1 MDDKKT
7 PNNEVQLTG
16 LWRTSSFSD
25 GGQCV
30 ELAPTSDGVALRHSK
45 DHSQGT
51 LEFAHSDFKAL
62 IEGIKAG
69 QFDDLT

>member
-1 MDDKKT
+1 MAHEKT
-7 PNNEVQLTG
+7 QDNEVQVTG
-16 LWRTSSFSD
+16 QWRTSSFSD

-30 ELAPTSDGVALRHSK
+30 ELASTSDGVALRHSK
-45 DHSQGT
+45 DHGQGT
-51 LEFAHSDFKAL
+51 LVFPRSDLRAF